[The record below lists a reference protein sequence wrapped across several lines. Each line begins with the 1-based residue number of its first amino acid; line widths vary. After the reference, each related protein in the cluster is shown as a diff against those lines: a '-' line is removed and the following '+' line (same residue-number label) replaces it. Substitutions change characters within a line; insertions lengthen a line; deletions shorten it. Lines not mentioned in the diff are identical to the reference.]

1 METKMTRTLLL
12 ISALLAAGNALADDP
27 PPGKLDRLSDCRADV
42 QKLCPNV
49 QPGGGRI
56 VACLKQN
63 IDSVS
68 DACKQRLQQMRQRRG
83 GNQQGNQ
90 PGNKNNDN

>member
-1 METKMTRTLLL
+1 MTRTLLL

-90 PGNKNNDN
+90 PGNKNNEN

>member
-1 METKMTRTLLL
+1 METKMKRMLVLISTLLL
-12 ISALLAAGNALADDP
+12 AGNALADD

-56 VACLKQN
+56 VACLRQN
-63 IDSVS
+63 KDSLS
-68 DACKQRLQQMRQRRG
+68 DACKQRLLQMRPRRSSNPQNG
-83 GNQQGNQ
+83 Q
-90 PGNKNNDN
+90 PGNTNNDN